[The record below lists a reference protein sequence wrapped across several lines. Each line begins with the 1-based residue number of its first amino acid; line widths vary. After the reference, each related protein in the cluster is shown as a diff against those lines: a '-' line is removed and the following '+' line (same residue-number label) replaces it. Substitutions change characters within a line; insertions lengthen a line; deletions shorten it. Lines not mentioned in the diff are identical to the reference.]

1 MRNFQSPKKL
11 SVVQQKW
18 IPARLWDEI
27 IQKMPIPC
35 VDLIFQRPNNSIL
48 YGWRLISPYRN
59 VWALVGGRMLHG
71 ENLLQSASRI
81 AKEYGLLFGRLY
93 LNGVFPVNFANRA
106 DVVISLAARSISGEA
121 QVDWYE
127 FSKFIWA
134 TRPPKRLGGNYL
146 RMVRNW
152 SHVAKSKEFLRLN
165 RLA

>member
-1 MRNFQSPKKL
+1 MRTFQPPKL
-11 SVVQQKW
+11 GVAQQKW
-18 IPARLWDEI
+18 VPAKLWDEI

-35 VDLIFQRPNNSIL
+35 VDLIFQRSNNSIL

-71 ENLLQSASRI
+71 ESLLQSASRI

-93 LNGVFPVNFANRA
+93 LNGVFPVNFPNRA
-106 DVVISLAARSISGEA
+106 DVAISLAARAISGEP
-121 QVDWYE
+121 QVDGYE

-134 TRPPKRLGGNYL
+134 NKPPKGLGANYL
-146 RMVRNW
+146 RMVKKW
-152 SHVAKSKEFLRLN
+152 SNAGKSKEFLRLN

>member
-1 MRNFQSPKKL
+1 MRKFHPPK
-11 SVVQQKW
+11 VGMVQQKW
-18 IPARLWDEI
+18 VPAKLWDEI

-35 VDLIFQRPNNSIL
+35 VDLIFQLPDNSIL

-81 AKEYGLLFGRLY
+81 AKEYGLLFGRIY
-93 LNGVFPVNFANRA
+93 LNGVFPVNFPHRA
-106 DVVISLAARSISGEA
+106 DVVISLAALAISGEA
-121 QVDWYE
+121 QVDGYE

-134 TRPPKRLGGNYL
+134 TKPPKRLGENYR
-146 RMVRNW
+146 RMVKNW
-152 SHVAKSKEFLRLN
+152 SHAAKSKEFLRLN